1 MTPINTASASETF
14 SIIAKEIAHRK
25 ATQRR
30 AKVTTFMV
38 EVTTSRNTV
47 FRWEIEDTTLA
58 NVLARITE
66 RVRALDV
73 TEVKIGEAN

>member
-25 ATQRR
+25 VSQTR

-66 RVRALDV
+66 RVRGLDV